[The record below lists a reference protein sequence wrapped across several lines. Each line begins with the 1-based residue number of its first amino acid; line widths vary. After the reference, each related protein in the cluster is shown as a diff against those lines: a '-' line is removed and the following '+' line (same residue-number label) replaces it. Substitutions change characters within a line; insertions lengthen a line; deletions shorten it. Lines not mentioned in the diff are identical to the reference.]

1 MMELPEVM
9 RSAAGIRKYRPE
21 SVPDEVIARVL
32 DQARFAPSGLNRQA
46 WRVVVVRSAQQ
57 RARVGEHYSRVWQS
71 LVDERVSL
79 GQWTP
84 DDPGVQTGTK
94 FAQSFGQVPIQFTIW
109 GDLSNIEV
117 IDIDQ
122 PHPSLVAG
130 GSVFPFVQNL
140 ILACRNEGV
149 GTRLTTLLTRD
160 PQPIREILKV
170 PEWLSLATVVAAGYP
185 VKWPSAL
192 ARAQVE
198 SFASWDSFD
207 GEPVTVPDPD

>member
-1 MMELPEVM
+1 MELQEVM
-9 RSAAGIRKYRPE
+9 CSAAGIRKYRAEP
-21 SVPDEVIARVL
+21 VPDAVIARVL

-57 RARVGEHYSRVWQS
+57 RARVGEHYVRVWQS
-71 LVDERVSL
+71 LMDERCAQ

-84 DDPGVQTGTK
+84 DDPGVQAGTK
-94 FAQSFGQVPIQFTIW
+94 FAQSFGQVPVQFAIW
-109 GDLSNIEV
+109 GDLNQIEV
-117 IDIDQ
+117 IDADQ

-140 ILACRNEGV
+140 ILACRNEGI
-149 GTRLTTLLTRD
+149 GPRLTTLLTRD

-170 PEWLSLATVVAAGYP
+170 PQSLSLATVVAAGYP
-185 VKWPSAL
+185 VKWPAAL

-198 SFASWDSFD
+198 SFARWDSFD
-207 GEPVTVPDPD
+207 GPPVRVSEQD